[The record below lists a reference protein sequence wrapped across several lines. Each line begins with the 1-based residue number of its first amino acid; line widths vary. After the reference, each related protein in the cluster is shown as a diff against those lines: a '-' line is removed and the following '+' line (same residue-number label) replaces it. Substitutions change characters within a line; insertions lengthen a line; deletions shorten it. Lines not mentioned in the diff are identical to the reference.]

1 MSQHIVIFLHV
12 HTLFFCLFSIHVI
25 IFFIVPCYLVKKDII
40 SVLLNLLRFVLCLS
54 VWSVLD
60 RVPCALEK
68 KVYSEFCGCN
78 ALKISIKSNCSIVPF
93 RIFFA
98 LLIFYLEDVSTDAS
112 EVFKSPAAVAVLPM
126 SPFMSVRICLCTW
139 VCRYWVLVEAM
150 VFPVVMY
157 GCESWTVKKA
167 DHGRIDAFE
176 LWCWRRLESPLDCK
190 EIQSV
195 YPKGHQSWVF
205 IGRTNAEAEIPV
217 LWPPHAKS

>member
-1 MSQHIVIFLHV
+1 MNLPPRTALGSSHRFSMVVFSLSFVSTYCYFPPCSHIGFLV
-12 HTLFFCLFSIHVI
+12 TLFFCLFSIHVI

-157 GCESWTVKKA
+157 GCENWTVKKA
-167 DHGRIDAFE
+167 E
-176 LWCWRRLESPLDCK
+176 C
-190 EIQSV
+190 
-195 YPKGHQSWVF
+195 
-205 IGRTNAEAEIPV
+205 
-217 LWPPHAKS
+217 